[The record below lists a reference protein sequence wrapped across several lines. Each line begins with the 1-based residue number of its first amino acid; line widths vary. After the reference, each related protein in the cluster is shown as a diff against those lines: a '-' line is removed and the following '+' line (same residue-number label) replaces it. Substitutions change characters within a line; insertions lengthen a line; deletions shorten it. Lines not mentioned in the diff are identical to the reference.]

1 MTTYQDFVKAHV
13 AQMPGKSPQARMK
26 EVAAKWREL
35 PASQK
40 TSIAKPRAP
49 SVIKGK
55 GFFTDFVKGVS
66 SVLSLVPGPIGT
78 VARVVNIG
86 TRLFG
91 GGVVMTQ
98 PQIRAVAKQMH
109 GGRIFTTAQEAF
121 EEGRRMAQ
129 TIQR

>member
-1 MTTYQDFVKAHV
+1 MTTYQNFVKAHV
-13 AQMPGKSPQARMK
+13 AQMPGKTPQARMR

-40 TSIAKPRAP
+40 TSSAKPRTATI
-49 SVIKGK
+49 IKGK

-66 SVLSLVPGPIGT
+66 SVLSFVPGPVGT

-91 GGVVMTQ
+91 GGVMSK
-98 PQIRAVAKQMH
+98 PQVRAVAKQMH

-121 EEGRRMAQ
+121 EEGRRMAES
-129 TIQR
+129 IKH

>member
-1 MTTYQDFVKAHV
+1 
-13 AQMPGKSPQARMK
+13 
-26 EVAAKWREL
+26 VAAKWREL

-40 TSIAKPRAP
+40 TSIAKPRAQ

>member
-13 AQMPGKSPQARMK
+13 AQMPGKSPQARMR
-26 EVAAKWREL
+26 EVAAMWREL

-40 TSIAKPRAP
+40 TSIAKPRTA
-49 SVIKGK
+49 SIIKDK

-66 SVLSLVPGPIGT
+66 SVFYFVPGPVGT

-91 GGVVMTQ
+91 GGVMSK

-129 TIQR
+129 SVQR